1 MVLQAVLILLG
12 LAAYP
17 DAVHLDYRA
26 SVSFNDDGSI
36 TESTSTRVIPLNGRG
51 VRRYSSMTLSH
62 RSGIEEIE
70 ILQASVGH
78 WRGGRGSSRGTFS
91 TGPHSILTATGRME
105 SSLRETVITM
115 PGVEVGDTVM
125 LHIERTISDL
135 PLSRVYSYSFSPVMD
150 DSVAHSSFRIENPA
164 GVRLYSS
171 QPGEH
176 FVFTGVS
183 PLPSHPLAAVK
194 TSWISIATGSPETL
208 SSEASVHID
217 IPWHGEC
224 EELERVIQSVGTD
237 PGELRSWMAENISY
251 IGTDSGVWPGWS
263 PRSPEETMEDHAGVC
278 RDRAILLTWLL
289 RKAGYQAYPALVSTR
304 GETPSLVDARTF
316 DHMITVYREGPDSL
330 WRLLDPTPRGI
341 PEKAGF
347 SFGLRGC
354 TYLPLVPWGSTLLQV
369 PWEGW
374 NDTLRMDIN
383 GTLSLE
389 TGMIEGSLTAESSG
403 VPLELITTL
412 YTGSSSST
420 VKEMARRF
428 FGAVSCSSVSFED
441 DVLTM
446 EGSWRARI
454 LENRLLL
461 PGLRE
466 VSLAG
471 TRAASMLLPAP
482 PDSVFIDA
490 TTVEILTMEI
500 TLPMENVF
508 LPEPVEV
515 PGYSCSLGIDRGI
528 VTLRETASVT
538 NGSGDLTERLLLR
551 AGSGQRTVLLP

>member
-263 PRSPEETMEDHAGVC
+263 PRSPEETHGRPRRCLQGQGHTAHLASQEGGLSG
-278 RDRAILLTWLL
+278 IS
-289 RKAGYQAYPALVSTR
+289 GTR
-304 GETPSLVDARTF
+304 FHQGRNTLP
-316 DHMITVYREGPDSL
+316 G
-330 WRLLDPTPRGI
+330 
-341 PEKAGF
+341 
-347 SFGLRGC
+347 GC
-354 TYLPLVPWGSTLLQV
+354 Q
-369 PWEGW
+369 
-374 NDTLRMDIN
+374 DIR
-383 GTLSLE
+383 SH
-389 TGMIEGSLTAESSG
+389 
-403 VPLELITTL
+403 
-412 YTGSSSST
+412 
-420 VKEMARRF
+420 
-428 FGAVSCSSVSFED
+428 D
-441 DVLTM
+441 
-446 EGSWRARI
+446 
-454 LENRLLL
+454 NRLQ
-461 PGLRE
+461 G
-466 VSLAG
+466 G
-471 TRAASMLLPAP
+471 TRL
-482 PDSVFIDA
+482 
-490 TTVEILTMEI
+490 TVE
-500 TLPMENVF
+500 
-508 LPEPVEV
+508 
-515 PGYSCSLGIDRGI
+515 
-528 VTLRETASVT
+528 A
-538 NGSGDLTERLLLR
+538 
-551 AGSGQRTVLLP
+551 AGSHAQGDSGKGRVQLRPEGLHLSAPGAMGQHSASGSMGGMERYAPDGH